1 MSSGPIEELAVPYDP
16 APAEE
21 KVRRRHRMF
30 RSRIFSLG
38 ITVVVLV
45 ALYFFVGRRFNGIA
59 IFGLYGVMLLVSVG
73 WLVAAYLA
81 YRMAKRELAG
91 VGNGIALVIDRSG
104 VQLAGTRV
112 PWPQVTG
119 LAAVKGPMFGSPLFQ
134 LSQQGGEPVAVPFD
148 HLEVSPARLDTV
160 ARAYSGGRHGVD
172 LTAMD
177 N

>member
-38 ITVVVLV
+38 ITVVVLI
-45 ALYFFVGRRFNGIA
+45 ALYFFVGRKYNGIA
-59 IFGLYGVMLLVSVG
+59 IFGLYGLMLLVSVG

-81 YRMAKRELAG
+81 YRMAKRELAS
-91 VGNGIALVIDRSG
+91 VGQGTALVIDRSG

-112 PWPQVTG
+112 PWAQVTA
-119 LAAVKGPMFGSPLFQ
+119 LTAIKGPMFGSPLFQ
-134 LSQQGGEPVAVPFD
+134 LAHAGGEVAVPFD
-148 HLEVSPARLDTV
+148 HLEVSPARLDMV